1 MRILIITEFFPPKNT
16 IGSLRLYS
24 FAKYWQKAGH
34 DITVLTTVKPPKNTD
49 LNFNMDAFTII
60 AIPIPFVS
68 RLSLSNPKLD
78 SSLKDK
84 KKSVLGILVK
94 IFIAI
99 RLKTGCFIT
108 HFPNFTDLWSIKA
121 FGFVNADNYDLV
133 LSSGGPYSVHR
144 VGLKLKKQNSKIK
157 WIVDWRDPWTMDPN
171 TKGLFIFR
179 QYERYLENKFHN
191 NADLITTVSIPY
203 TNAIKSITN
212 KTVKT
217 IYNGFEP
224 EDFTKIMKS
233 ERETG
238 ELYKIVYTGSL
249 YRNLQDPSP
258 LFEALSKIRDKDI
271 SLFNRIKVIFAGLTC
286 DVSDIARKFN
296 ISAIYSYLGFIK
308 REESL
313 KLQYDASAV
322 LFIDS
327 NAPEGQLFAKIYEYI
342 YISKKIIA
350 IGKNPDSASIELIK
364 NTNTG
369 IFLGNN
375 IDLISDHLIK
385 CLTNKDDN
393 VYKKNFSF
401 INEFTRENQA
411 NKLLEELKC

>member
-1 MRILIITEFFPPKNT
+1 MRILIVTEFFPPKNT

-34 DITVLTTVKPPKNTD
+34 NITVLTTIKPKKDTD
-49 LNFNMDAFTII
+49 LNFNLDLFTII

-78 SSLKDK
+78 SSLQDK
-84 KKSVLGILVK
+84 KPSILGILIK
-94 IFIAI
+94 IFIGI

-108 HFPNFTDLWSIKA
+108 HFPNFTDLWAIKA
-121 FGFVNADNYDLV
+121 SGIVNANNYDLV

-144 VGLKLKKQNSKIK
+144 VGLRLKKQNSKIK
-157 WIVDWRDPWTMDPN
+157 WIIDWRDPWTMDPN

-203 TNAIKSITN
+203 TKAIKSITN

-224 EDFTKIMKS
+224 EDFTEIMKNK
-233 ERETG
+233 READ

-249 YRNLQDPSP
+249 YRNLQDPNP
-258 LFEALSKIRDKDI
+258 LFEALSKIRAKDI
-271 SLFNRIKVIFAGLTC
+271 SLFNRIRVIFAGLTC
-286 DVSDIARKFN
+286 DVSDIAQKYN
-296 ISAIYSYLGFIK
+296 VSSIYNYLGFIK

-313 KLQYDASAV
+313 KLQYDASVV

-342 YISKKIIA
+342 YISRKILA
-350 IGKNPDSASIELIK
+350 IGNNPDSSSIELIK
-364 NTNTG
+364 MSNTG
-369 IFLGNN
+369 VFLGNN
-375 IDLISDHLIK
+375 VDTITDHLIE

-393 VYKKNFSF
+393 IYKKNFSV

-411 NKLLEELKC
+411 NKLLKEFKC